1 MAETKLAVT
10 DDLVVSL
17 DYTLCLDDEQEIATS
32 AQQAPLE
39 FLQGQGQII
48 PGIERAIYGMAAGDE
63 KDIIVTPD
71 EGYGER
77 DPQAFQL
84 VPSETLSPDLS
95 LEPGMGL
102 RMQDEAGQIIAAFV
116 SEIRPDGVLLDLNP
130 PLAGQTLHFHVKI
143 SALRPATDQELAQG
157 YVHAS
162 SSNSA

>member
-17 DYTLCLDDEQEIATS
+17 DYTLRLDDEQEIATS

-48 PGIERAIYGMAAGDE
+48 PGIERAIYGMVAGDE
-63 KDIIVTPD
+63 KDIVVTPD

-77 DPQAFQL
+77 DLQAFQL

-102 RMQDEAGQIIAAFV
+102 RMQDEAGQIVVAFV
-116 SEIRPDGVLLDLNP
+116 SEIRPEGVLLDLNP
-130 PLAGQTLHFHVKI
+130 PLAGQTLHFRVKI

-162 SSNSA
+162 SPNLA

>member
-17 DYTLCLDDEQEIATS
+17 DYTLCLDDEQEIAAS

-63 KDIIVTPD
+63 KDIVVTPD

-102 RMQDEAGQIIAAFV
+102 RMQDEAGQIVAAFV

>member
-1 MAETKLAVT
+1 MAETKLAVA
-10 DDLVVSL
+10 DGLVVSL
-17 DYTLCLDDEQEIATS
+17 DYTLHLDDGQEIAAS
-32 AQQAPLE
+32 ADQAPLE

-48 PGIERAIYGMAAGDE
+48 PGLERAIYGMVVGDE
-63 KDIIVTPD
+63 KNIIVTPD

-84 VPSETLSPDLS
+84 VPSETFASDLS

-102 RMQDEAGQIIAAFV
+102 RMQDEAGQIIVTFV

-130 PLAGQTLHFHVKI
+130 PLAGQNLHFSVKI
-143 SALRPATDQELAQG
+143 SALRPATEQELAQG

-162 SSNSA
+162 NPIP

>member
-17 DYTLCLDDEQEIATS
+17 DYTLCLDDEQEIANS
-32 AQQAPLE
+32 ADQAPLE

-48 PGIERAIYGMAAGDE
+48 PGIERAIYGMVAGDE
-63 KDIIVTPD
+63 KDIVVTPD

-102 RMQDEAGQIIAAFV
+102 RMQDEAGQIVAAFV

>member
-32 AQQAPLE
+32 ARQAPLE

-102 RMQDEAGQIIAAFV
+102 RMQDEAGQIVAAFV

>member
-1 MAETKLAVT
+1 MAETQLAVA
-10 DDLVVSL
+10 DGLVVSL
-17 DYTLCLDDEQEIATS
+17 DYTLRLDDEQEIAAS
-32 AQQAPLE
+32 ANHAPLE

-48 PGIERAIYGMAAGDE
+48 PGLERAIYDMVAGDE
-63 KDIIVTPD
+63 KDIVVTPD

-84 VPSETLSPDLS
+84 VPSETFASDLS

-102 RMQDEAGQIIAAFV
+102 RMQDEAGQIIITFV

-130 PLAGQTLHFHVKI
+130 PLAGQTLHFSVKI
-143 SALRPATDQELAQG
+143 SALRPATEQELAQG

-162 SSNSA
+162 NPIP